1 MLEGPPVSQHALD
14 GATHEP
20 DELCCAVCMQLLCE
34 PVKWPAVQPSS
45 CTHAFCRLCTY
56 QVMRWNLCKANS
68 TADLQPRCP
77 ICRAP
82 ATDDTIYASPESLAV
97 DGSIQQRV
105 RQACAADSLVEAEY
119 QARKRANHAEMERM
133 AALEFDVPL
142 HSVGSFQLRK
152 GLGRKRGQCHAYP
165 GSPAAVPGRSAA
177 VSGRTA
183 AVSTLHTY

>member
-1 MLEGPPVSQHALD
+1 
-14 GATHEP
+14 
-20 DELCCAVCMQLLCE
+20 
-34 PVKWPAVQPSS
+34 
-45 CTHAFCRLCTY
+45 
-56 QVMRWNLCKANS
+56 MRWNLCKANS